1 MIFFIAEN
9 LFVYPKEHVIYGDYA
24 YKEWDEEKIKNLLCF
39 FTPENMRI
47 DVLSK
52 SFPES
57 QGNFLYPLTNH
68 YYVLSWYFHYV
79 FFFSFLH
86 RKCKCFLEVTWS
98 HRFFSFFFL
107 LQIIKMSRCYL
118 KVGYYGQL
126 FINVGAASG
135 LIQNYIFI
143 SGFFFLWYKTTLYVQ
158 IQDTYF
164 ANHNADA

>member
-1 MIFFIAEN
+1 MFYQSHFLNHKVTFYIPSPTITMSYHGIFTTF
-9 LFVYPKEHVIYGDYA
+9 
-24 YKEWDEEKIKNLLCF
+24 
-39 FTPENMRI
+39 
-47 DVLSK
+47 
-52 SFPES
+52 
-57 QGNFLYPLTNH
+57 
-68 YYVLSWYFHYV
+68 

-135 LIQNYIFI
+135 LIQNYIICSNSRHIFCQSQCWCLKCNMLLSI
-143 SGFFFLWYKTTLYVQ
+143 LKIEKKSMKTIIRHGNLYWFTKQFRV
-158 IQDTYF
+158 ITV
-164 ANHNADA
+164 